1 MFQKFYKSRVWI
13 MLFMLLPF
21 IGNAQIPGLPPGWG
35 FTLNPSSATYA
46 IPTTVAFSGVDA
58 LQAGDWI
65 GAFYDDNGTLECG
78 GAIQWTG
85 TGNVALVAFGNDIYD
100 PNKSGFAEGEAIQ
113 WKFYRTATSTE
124 VCVKAYDGDGDEF
137 FFATGDIKAVASFG
151 SCAPPLAELTL
162 NLVSGWNW
170 VSFNVLPL
178 EGNDLNSVLG
188 DTGYAEGDFIQ
199 APGAVA
205 DFIDG
210 YGWYGDLEFIN
221 PNLMY
226 QLKLA
231 SAKTLVVSGAPVNVA
246 EPITLNPGWNW
257 IGYKP
262 QMPLNINTALVS
274 PSFVEGDF
282 IQTPGAVSEFIE
294 GYGWYGDIELMN
306 PGFGYQIK
314 VTNSGTITYPESVS
328 LNFLDNKT
336 QVKANEISTSIVGRE
351 APVWPNPVVFPFY
364 QTNRYR
370 VYIEG
375 EPITEMGS
383 MLSAWNDG
391 EIRGKCMLQAPP
403 PPRPRQFALQ
413 MGSMLATEPGFYF
426 IAYDFATDQ
435 VYDILE
441 THNFESNNN
450 MGTFY
455 EPLPLTAIVEGG
467 TIDICGTVTDA
478 NTGLPIAGAAIQAE
492 TGEANYGVPDWP
504 NPVVFPFYQ
513 TNRYRV
519 YIEGEPITEMGSM
532 LSAWNDGEIRGKCM
546 LQAPPP
552 PRPRQFALQMGSMLA
567 TEPGFYFIAY
577 DFATD
582 QVYDILETHNF
593 ESNNNMGTFYEPLPL
608 TAIINSVVYNTI
620 TDANGEYCIEDVQSG
635 IYTISASADG
645 YEPAEVTDVVVGDA
659 SIVQDFELVPI
670 ITCLDA
676 EILNFPESLS
686 DQCVGEYSIDFS
698 EVEALNGEPT
708 WSVNP
713 ETAGIFDNLLFIANQ
728 DYTGDVTIS
737 LLVVAVEPCQNA
749 SAEVTF
755 SVFPL
760 PVVECPD
767 DMEVY
772 LADLPINLQGA
783 SPVGGFYSGTGVEEG
798 VFSVVEPGQYEITY
812 TFTDEN
818 GCTGYCTFMITVL
831 PDVIVPELVFGN
843 LHWPEEA
850 NIFVGGYFTAYGQVV
865 IENGILGENGYEGLV
880 VDFGIS
886 EEDTNPETWTNWYAG
901 EYSGI
906 SGYTDRPEYSAELG
920 NDLAEGTY
928 YYAVRY
934 TFNDIFYYG
943 GYPNGFWDGI
953 DNVSGILTVSA
964 EIPECSIDWAN
975 VQWPESG
982 EIYVGDDYVV
992 YAQVYSENFEGQ
1004 VIPGLTA
1011 WIGYSDEDV
1020 DPSLFTNWIEATFNV
1035 FVGNNS
1041 EYMANIGASI
1051 IVEGTYYYASR
1062 FQCEGGDFVYGGI
1075 GGLWESN
1082 SGVLTVLPFECE
1094 VECPAD
1100 FDICI
1105 NAEPIILTGAEPEGG
1120 EYSGIGVVDGV
1131 FYPEEAGVGEFV
1143 ITYTYEC
1150 EGGIAEAIGGDI
1162 ATCEFVITVLGLVT
1176 VECPEDQELCF
1187 DDEPF
1192 VFGDFVFD
1200 PTEYEPGVYDFTFTE
1215 EGPCN
1220 TAECSFT
1227 ITVIGPVTVECPED
1241 QELCFDDEPFV
1252 FGDFVFDPT
1261 EYEPGVYD
1269 FTFTEEGPCN
1279 TAECTFTITVIG
1291 PVTVE
1296 CPEDQELC
1304 FDDEPFVFGDF
1315 VFDPAEYEPGVYDFT
1330 FTEEGPCNTAECT
1343 FTITVIG
1350 PVTVECPEDQVL
1362 CTNDEPFVFGDF
1374 VFDPTEYEPGVYDF
1388 TFTEEGPCNTAECTF
1403 TITVLA
1409 APVIVEQP
1417 SDISVLYGMNAE
1429 FSIVAEYVDAYQ
1441 WFGPNGLIAG
1451 AEGASL
1457 LLEAVTL
1464 ADQGEYYV
1472 QVTNECGVISSE
1484 VVTLTVNPWT
1494 QVIDLG
1500 GPVNGASTYLSLV
1513 EDDLAT
1519 IFDPVMDDLQYVEFY
1534 QPNKVFVPG
1543 SLSFPFTEERGAK
1556 VGLKSGY
1563 PTSVTVTGY
1572 PTLGSIVN
1580 LPAGWS
1586 IMPVWSQGVVLAED
1600 VFGPLGA
1607 NLIMAV
1613 SIDYS
1618 GVYWPAY
1625 NIKTLEHLVPGN
1637 AYLVALGV
1645 AGTIDFD
1652 VPLLKATAPGYNSLP
1667 ANKTSWNTVE
1677 MTGVQH
1683 IIAVTKDA
1691 LAQLKIGD
1699 VLGAFNQ
1706 NGMIAGMYE
1715 ITERSSNIAIRI
1727 YGNEF
1732 TANNVNGFAE
1742 GDFLTF
1748 KVYRN
1753 GEIIDVTSIFDQN
1766 LPNTCFFTENGM
1778 SAIVGFKAEATSVN
1792 EFNADLVANLYPNP
1806 AKDFVT
1812 IETNFDIRNLKVVNY
1827 VGQVVLDRN
1836 IDQKGYQINTSTFG
1850 PGIYFVQI
1858 QTPDGVVITKRLTVN

>member
-455 EPLPLTAIVEGG
+455 EPLPLTAI
-467 TIDICGTVTDA
+467 
-478 NTGLPIAGAAIQAE
+478 
-492 TGEANYGVPDWP
+492 
-504 NPVVFPFYQ
+504 
-513 TNRYRV
+513 
-519 YIEGEPITEMGSM
+519 
-532 LSAWNDGEIRGKCM
+532 
-546 LQAPPP
+546 
-552 PRPRQFALQMGSMLA
+552 
-567 TEPGFYFIAY
+567 
-577 DFATD
+577 
-582 QVYDILETHNF
+582 
-593 ESNNNMGTFYEPLPL
+593 
-608 TAIINSVVYNTI
+608 INSVVYNTI

-798 VFSVVEPGQYEITY
+798 VFSVAEPDQYEITY

-1220 TAECSFT
+1220 TAEC
-1227 ITVIGPVTVECPED
+1227 
-1241 QELCFDDEPFV
+1241 
-1252 FGDFVFDPT
+1252 
-1261 EYEPGVYD
+1261 
-1269 FTFTEEGPCN
+1269 
-1279 TAECTFTITVIG
+1279 TFTITVIG

-1296 CPEDQELC
+1296 CPEDQVLC

-1451 AEGASL
+1451 AERASL

>member
-210 YGWYGDLEFIN
+210 FGWYGDLEFIN

-274 PSFVEGDF
+274 PSFVGGDF
-282 IQTPGAVSEFIE
+282 IQTPGASWDYYE
-294 GYGWYGDIELMN
+294 GYGWYGEQENMF
-306 PGFGYQIK
+306 PGRGYQIK
-314 VTNSGTITYPESVS
+314 VANSGTITYPESVS
-328 LNFLDNKT
+328 LNFLDNQT
-336 QVKANEISTSIVGRE
+336 QVKTDEISKAIVGRG
-351 APVWPNPVVFPFY
+351 APNWPNPIVYPFY
-364 QTNRYR
+364 QTNKYR
-370 VYIEG
+370 VFIDG
-375 EPITEMGS
+375 EPITELGS
-383 MLSAWNDG
+383 MLSAWKDG
-391 EIRGKCMLQAPP
+391 QIRGKANLQSPP
-403 PPRPRQFALQ
+403 VGFRIFSIQ
-413 MGSMLATEPGFYF
+413 MGSELTAEPGFTF
-426 IAYDFATDQ
+426 LAYHIATDQ

-441 THNFESNNN
+441 THDF
-450 MGTFY
+450 
-455 EPLPLTAIVEGG
+455 V
-467 TIDICGTVTDA
+467 
-478 NTGLPIAGAAIQAE
+478 
-492 TGEANYGVPDWP
+492 
-504 NPVVFPFYQ
+504 
-513 TNRYRV
+513 
-519 YIEGEPITEMGSM
+519 
-532 LSAWNDGEIRGKCM
+532 
-546 LQAPPP
+546 
-552 PRPRQFALQMGSMLA
+552 
-567 TEPGFYFIAY
+567 AY
-577 DFATD
+577 DN
-582 QVYDILETHNF
+582 Q
-593 ESNNNMGTFYEPLPL
+593 GTSLNPLPL

-645 YEPAEVTDVVVGDA
+645 YESAEVTDVVVGDA

-728 DYTGDVTIS
+728 DYTGEVTIS

-798 VFSVVEPGQYEITY
+798 VFSVAEPDQYEITY

-1200 PTEYEPGVYDFTFTE
+1200 P
-1215 EGPCN
+1215 
-1220 TAECSFT
+1220 A
-1227 ITVIGPVTVECPED
+1227 
-1241 QELCFDDEPFV
+1241 
-1252 FGDFVFDPT
+1252 

-1304 FDDEPFVFGDF
+1304 FNDEPFVFGDF
-1315 VFDPAEYEPGVYDFT
+1315 EFDPAEYEPGVYDFT

>member
-1 MFQKFYKSRVWI
+1 
-13 MLFMLLPF
+13 
-21 IGNAQIPGLPPGWG
+21 
-35 FTLNPSSATYA
+35 
-46 IPTTVAFSGVDA
+46 
-58 LQAGDWI
+58 
-65 GAFYDDNGTLECG
+65 
-78 GAIQWTG
+78 
-85 TGNVALVAFGNDIYD
+85 
-100 PNKSGFAEGEAIQ
+100 
-113 WKFYRTATSTE
+113 
-124 VCVKAYDGDGDEF
+124 
-137 FFATGDIKAVASFG
+137 
-151 SCAPPLAELTL
+151 
-162 NLVSGWNW
+162 
-170 VSFNVLPL
+170 
-178 EGNDLNSVLG
+178 
-188 DTGYAEGDFIQ
+188 
-199 APGAVA
+199 
-205 DFIDG
+205 
-210 YGWYGDLEFIN
+210 
-221 PNLMY
+221 
-226 QLKLA
+226 
-231 SAKTLVVSGAPVNVA
+231 
-246 EPITLNPGWNW
+246 
-257 IGYKP
+257 
-262 QMPLNINTALVS
+262 
-274 PSFVEGDF
+274 
-282 IQTPGAVSEFIE
+282 
-294 GYGWYGDIELMN
+294 
-306 PGFGYQIK
+306 
-314 VTNSGTITYPESVS
+314 
-328 LNFLDNKT
+328 
-336 QVKANEISTSIVGRE
+336 
-351 APVWPNPVVFPFY
+351 
-364 QTNRYR
+364 
-370 VYIEG
+370 
-375 EPITEMGS
+375 
-383 MLSAWNDG
+383 
-391 EIRGKCMLQAPP
+391 
-403 PPRPRQFALQ
+403 
-413 MGSMLATEPGFYF
+413 
-426 IAYDFATDQ
+426 
-435 VYDILE
+435 
-441 THNFESNNN
+441 
-450 MGTFY
+450 
-455 EPLPLTAIVEGG
+455 
-467 TIDICGTVTDA
+467 
-478 NTGLPIAGAAIQAE
+478 
-492 TGEANYGVPDWP
+492 
-504 NPVVFPFYQ
+504 
-513 TNRYRV
+513 
-519 YIEGEPITEMGSM
+519 
-532 LSAWNDGEIRGKCM
+532 
-546 LQAPPP
+546 
-552 PRPRQFALQMGSMLA
+552 MGSMLA

-798 VFSVVEPGQYEITY
+798 VFSVAEPDQYEITY

-1220 TAECSFT
+1220 TAEC
-1227 ITVIGPVTVECPED
+1227 
-1241 QELCFDDEPFV
+1241 
-1252 FGDFVFDPT
+1252 
-1261 EYEPGVYD
+1261 
-1269 FTFTEEGPCN
+1269 
-1279 TAECTFTITVIG
+1279 
-1291 PVTVE
+1291 
-1296 CPEDQELC
+1296 
-1304 FDDEPFVFGDF
+1304 
-1315 VFDPAEYEPGVYDFT
+1315 
-1330 FTEEGPCNTAECT
+1330 T

-1388 TFTEEGPCNTAECTF
+1388 TFTEEGPCNTAERTF

>member
-455 EPLPLTAIVEGG
+455 EPLPLTAI
-467 TIDICGTVTDA
+467 
-478 NTGLPIAGAAIQAE
+478 
-492 TGEANYGVPDWP
+492 
-504 NPVVFPFYQ
+504 
-513 TNRYRV
+513 
-519 YIEGEPITEMGSM
+519 
-532 LSAWNDGEIRGKCM
+532 
-546 LQAPPP
+546 
-552 PRPRQFALQMGSMLA
+552 
-567 TEPGFYFIAY
+567 
-577 DFATD
+577 
-582 QVYDILETHNF
+582 
-593 ESNNNMGTFYEPLPL
+593 
-608 TAIINSVVYNTI
+608 INSVVYNTI

-798 VFSVVEPGQYEITY
+798 VFSVAEPDQYEITY

-1220 TAECSFT
+1220 TAEC
-1227 ITVIGPVTVECPED
+1227 
-1241 QELCFDDEPFV
+1241 
-1252 FGDFVFDPT
+1252 
-1261 EYEPGVYD
+1261 
-1269 FTFTEEGPCN
+1269 
-1279 TAECTFTITVIG
+1279 TFTITVIG

-1296 CPEDQELC
+1296 CPEDQVLC

>member
-65 GAFYDDNGTLECG
+65 GAFYDDDGTLECG

-403 PPRPRQFALQ
+403 Q
-413 MGSMLATEPGFYF
+413 
-426 IAYDFATDQ
+426 
-435 VYDILE
+435 
-441 THNFESNNN
+441 
-450 MGTFY
+450 
-455 EPLPLTAIVEGG
+455 
-467 TIDICGTVTDA
+467 
-478 NTGLPIAGAAIQAE
+478 
-492 TGEANYGVPDWP
+492 
-504 NPVVFPFYQ
+504 
-513 TNRYRV
+513 
-519 YIEGEPITEMGSM
+519 
-532 LSAWNDGEIRGKCM
+532 
-546 LQAPPP
+546 

-608 TAIINSVVYNTI
+608 TAIINSVVYNAI

-635 IYTISASADG
+635 TYTISASADG

-728 DYTGDVTIS
+728 DYTGEVTIS

-783 SPVGGFYSGTGVEEG
+783 LPVGGFYSGTGVEEG

-1200 PTEYEPGVYDFTFTE
+1200 P
-1215 EGPCN
+1215 
-1220 TAECSFT
+1220 A
-1227 ITVIGPVTVECPED
+1227 
-1241 QELCFDDEPFV
+1241 
-1252 FGDFVFDPT
+1252 

-1500 GPVNGASTYLSLV
+1500 GPVNGASTFLSLV

>member
-455 EPLPLTAIVEGG
+455 EPLPLTAI
-467 TIDICGTVTDA
+467 
-478 NTGLPIAGAAIQAE
+478 
-492 TGEANYGVPDWP
+492 
-504 NPVVFPFYQ
+504 
-513 TNRYRV
+513 
-519 YIEGEPITEMGSM
+519 
-532 LSAWNDGEIRGKCM
+532 
-546 LQAPPP
+546 
-552 PRPRQFALQMGSMLA
+552 
-567 TEPGFYFIAY
+567 
-577 DFATD
+577 
-582 QVYDILETHNF
+582 
-593 ESNNNMGTFYEPLPL
+593 
-608 TAIINSVVYNTI
+608 INSVVYNTI

-798 VFSVVEPGQYEITY
+798 VFSVAEPDQYEITY

-1220 TAECSFT
+1220 TAEC
-1227 ITVIGPVTVECPED
+1227 
-1241 QELCFDDEPFV
+1241 
-1252 FGDFVFDPT
+1252 
-1261 EYEPGVYD
+1261 
-1269 FTFTEEGPCN
+1269 
-1279 TAECTFTITVIG
+1279 TFTITVIG

-1296 CPEDQELC
+1296 CPEDQVLC

-1827 VGQVVLDRN
+1827 VGQVVLDCN

>member
-1 MFQKFYKSRVWI
+1 
-13 MLFMLLPF
+13 
-21 IGNAQIPGLPPGWG
+21 
-35 FTLNPSSATYA
+35 
-46 IPTTVAFSGVDA
+46 
-58 LQAGDWI
+58 
-65 GAFYDDNGTLECG
+65 
-78 GAIQWTG
+78 
-85 TGNVALVAFGNDIYD
+85 
-100 PNKSGFAEGEAIQ
+100 
-113 WKFYRTATSTE
+113 
-124 VCVKAYDGDGDEF
+124 
-137 FFATGDIKAVASFG
+137 
-151 SCAPPLAELTL
+151 
-162 NLVSGWNW
+162 
-170 VSFNVLPL
+170 
-178 EGNDLNSVLG
+178 
-188 DTGYAEGDFIQ
+188 
-199 APGAVA
+199 
-205 DFIDG
+205 
-210 YGWYGDLEFIN
+210 
-221 PNLMY
+221 
-226 QLKLA
+226 
-231 SAKTLVVSGAPVNVA
+231 
-246 EPITLNPGWNW
+246 
-257 IGYKP
+257 
-262 QMPLNINTALVS
+262 
-274 PSFVEGDF
+274 
-282 IQTPGAVSEFIE
+282 
-294 GYGWYGDIELMN
+294 
-306 PGFGYQIK
+306 
-314 VTNSGTITYPESVS
+314 
-328 LNFLDNKT
+328 
-336 QVKANEISTSIVGRE
+336 
-351 APVWPNPVVFPFY
+351 
-364 QTNRYR
+364 
-370 VYIEG
+370 
-375 EPITEMGS
+375 
-383 MLSAWNDG
+383 
-391 EIRGKCMLQAPP
+391 MLQAPP

-413 MGSMLATEPGFYF
+413 MGSMFATEPGFYF
-426 IAYDFATDQ
+426 IAYDFATDK

-798 VFSVVEPGQYEITY
+798 VFSVAEPDQYEITY

-1200 PTEYEPGVYDFTFTE
+1200 PT
-1215 EGPCN
+1215 
-1220 TAECSFT
+1220 
-1227 ITVIGPVTVECPED
+1227 
-1241 QELCFDDEPFV
+1241 
-1252 FGDFVFDPT
+1252 
-1261 EYEPGVYD
+1261 
-1269 FTFTEEGPCN
+1269 
-1279 TAECTFTITVIG
+1279 
-1291 PVTVE
+1291 
-1296 CPEDQELC
+1296 
-1304 FDDEPFVFGDF
+1304 
-1315 VFDPAEYEPGVYDFT
+1315 EYEPGVYDFT

>member
-1 MFQKFYKSRVWI
+1 
-13 MLFMLLPF
+13 
-21 IGNAQIPGLPPGWG
+21 
-35 FTLNPSSATYA
+35 
-46 IPTTVAFSGVDA
+46 
-58 LQAGDWI
+58 
-65 GAFYDDNGTLECG
+65 
-78 GAIQWTG
+78 
-85 TGNVALVAFGNDIYD
+85 
-100 PNKSGFAEGEAIQ
+100 
-113 WKFYRTATSTE
+113 
-124 VCVKAYDGDGDEF
+124 
-137 FFATGDIKAVASFG
+137 
-151 SCAPPLAELTL
+151 
-162 NLVSGWNW
+162 
-170 VSFNVLPL
+170 
-178 EGNDLNSVLG
+178 
-188 DTGYAEGDFIQ
+188 
-199 APGAVA
+199 
-205 DFIDG
+205 
-210 YGWYGDLEFIN
+210 
-221 PNLMY
+221 
-226 QLKLA
+226 
-231 SAKTLVVSGAPVNVA
+231 
-246 EPITLNPGWNW
+246 
-257 IGYKP
+257 
-262 QMPLNINTALVS
+262 
-274 PSFVEGDF
+274 
-282 IQTPGAVSEFIE
+282 
-294 GYGWYGDIELMN
+294 
-306 PGFGYQIK
+306 
-314 VTNSGTITYPESVS
+314 
-328 LNFLDNKT
+328 
-336 QVKANEISTSIVGRE
+336 
-351 APVWPNPVVFPFY
+351 
-364 QTNRYR
+364 
-370 VYIEG
+370 
-375 EPITEMGS
+375 
-383 MLSAWNDG
+383 
-391 EIRGKCMLQAPP
+391 
-403 PPRPRQFALQ
+403 
-413 MGSMLATEPGFYF
+413 
-426 IAYDFATDQ
+426 
-435 VYDILE
+435 
-441 THNFESNNN
+441 
-450 MGTFY
+450 
-455 EPLPLTAIVEGG
+455 
-467 TIDICGTVTDA
+467 
-478 NTGLPIAGAAIQAE
+478 
-492 TGEANYGVPDWP
+492 
-504 NPVVFPFYQ
+504 
-513 TNRYRV
+513 
-519 YIEGEPITEMGSM
+519 MGSM

-798 VFSVVEPGQYEITY
+798 VFSVAEPDQYEITY

-1200 PTEYEPGVYDFTFTE
+1200 PT
-1215 EGPCN
+1215 
-1220 TAECSFT
+1220 
-1227 ITVIGPVTVECPED
+1227 
-1241 QELCFDDEPFV
+1241 
-1252 FGDFVFDPT
+1252 
-1261 EYEPGVYD
+1261 
-1269 FTFTEEGPCN
+1269 
-1279 TAECTFTITVIG
+1279 
-1291 PVTVE
+1291 
-1296 CPEDQELC
+1296 
-1304 FDDEPFVFGDF
+1304 
-1315 VFDPAEYEPGVYDFT
+1315 EYEPGVYDFT

>member
-65 GAFYDDNGTLECG
+65 GAFYDDDGTLECG

-403 PPRPRQFALQ
+403 QPRPRQFALQ

-546 LQAPPP
+546 LQAPPQ

-608 TAIINSVVYNTI
+608 TAIINSVVYNAI

-635 IYTISASADG
+635 TYTISASADG

-728 DYTGDVTIS
+728 DYTGEVTIS

-783 SPVGGFYSGTGVEEG
+783 LPVGGFYSGTGVEEG

-1220 TAECSFT
+1220 TAEC
-1227 ITVIGPVTVECPED
+1227 
-1241 QELCFDDEPFV
+1241 
-1252 FGDFVFDPT
+1252 
-1261 EYEPGVYD
+1261 
-1269 FTFTEEGPCN
+1269 
-1279 TAECTFTITVIG
+1279 
-1291 PVTVE
+1291 
-1296 CPEDQELC
+1296 
-1304 FDDEPFVFGDF
+1304 
-1315 VFDPAEYEPGVYDFT
+1315 
-1330 FTEEGPCNTAECT
+1330 T

-1500 GPVNGASTYLSLV
+1500 GPVNGASTFLSLV

>member
-188 DTGYAEGDFIQ
+188 DTGYAAGDFIQ
-199 APGAVA
+199 MPGGTA
-205 DFIDG
+205 DFYEG
-210 YGWYGDLEFIN
+210 YGWFGDFEVVS
-221 PNLMY
+221 PDLMY

-274 PSFVEGDF
+274 PSFVGGDF
-282 IQTPGAVSEFIE
+282 IQTPGASWDYYE
-294 GYGWYGDIELMN
+294 GYGWYGEQENMF
-306 PGFGYQIK
+306 PGRGYQIK
-314 VTNSGTITYPESVS
+314 VANSGTITYPESVS
-328 LNFLDNKT
+328 LNFLDNQT
-336 QVKANEISTSIVGRE
+336 QVKTDEISKAIVGRG
-351 APVWPNPVVFPFY
+351 APNWPNPIVYPFY
-364 QTNRYR
+364 QTNKYR
-370 VYIEG
+370 VFIDG
-375 EPITEMGS
+375 EPITELGS
-383 MLSAWNDG
+383 MLSAWKDG
-391 EIRGKCMLQAPP
+391 EIRGKANLQSPP
-403 PPRPRQFALQ
+403 VGFRIFSIQ
-413 MGSMLATEPGFYF
+413 MGSELTAEPGFTF
-426 IAYDFATDQ
+426 LAYDIVTDK

-441 THNFESNNN
+441 THDFVAYDNQ
-450 MGTFY
+450 GTSVN
-455 EPLPLTAIVEGG
+455 PLSLTAIVEGG

-492 TGEANYGVPDWP
+492 TGEASYGFPDWP
-504 NPVVFPFYQ
+504 NPIVYPFYQ
-513 TNRYRV
+513 TNKYRV
-519 YIEGEPITEMGSM
+519 FIDGEPITELGSM
-532 LSAWNDGEIRGKCM
+532 LSAWKDGQIRGKAN
-546 LQAPPP
+546 LQSPPVGF
-552 PRPRQFALQMGSMLA
+552 RIFSIQMGSELTA
-567 TEPGFYFIAY
+567 EPGFTFLAY
-577 DFATD
+577 HIATD
-582 QVYDILETHNF
+582 QVYDILETHDFVAYDNQ
-593 ESNNNMGTFYEPLPL
+593 GTSLNPLPL

-645 YEPAEVTDVVVGDA
+645 YESAEVTDVVVGDA

-728 DYTGDVTIS
+728 DYTGEVTIS

-798 VFSVVEPGQYEITY
+798 VFSVAEPDQYEITY

-1200 PTEYEPGVYDFTFTE
+1200 P
-1215 EGPCN
+1215 
-1220 TAECSFT
+1220 A
-1227 ITVIGPVTVECPED
+1227 
-1241 QELCFDDEPFV
+1241 
-1252 FGDFVFDPT
+1252 

-1315 VFDPAEYEPGVYDFT
+1315 EFDPAEYEPGVYDFT

>member
-1 MFQKFYKSRVWI
+1 
-13 MLFMLLPF
+13 
-21 IGNAQIPGLPPGWG
+21 
-35 FTLNPSSATYA
+35 
-46 IPTTVAFSGVDA
+46 
-58 LQAGDWI
+58 
-65 GAFYDDNGTLECG
+65 
-78 GAIQWTG
+78 
-85 TGNVALVAFGNDIYD
+85 
-100 PNKSGFAEGEAIQ
+100 
-113 WKFYRTATSTE
+113 
-124 VCVKAYDGDGDEF
+124 
-137 FFATGDIKAVASFG
+137 
-151 SCAPPLAELTL
+151 
-162 NLVSGWNW
+162 
-170 VSFNVLPL
+170 
-178 EGNDLNSVLG
+178 
-188 DTGYAEGDFIQ
+188 
-199 APGAVA
+199 
-205 DFIDG
+205 
-210 YGWYGDLEFIN
+210 
-221 PNLMY
+221 
-226 QLKLA
+226 
-231 SAKTLVVSGAPVNVA
+231 
-246 EPITLNPGWNW
+246 
-257 IGYKP
+257 
-262 QMPLNINTALVS
+262 
-274 PSFVEGDF
+274 
-282 IQTPGAVSEFIE
+282 
-294 GYGWYGDIELMN
+294 
-306 PGFGYQIK
+306 
-314 VTNSGTITYPESVS
+314 
-328 LNFLDNKT
+328 
-336 QVKANEISTSIVGRE
+336 
-351 APVWPNPVVFPFY
+351 
-364 QTNRYR
+364 
-370 VYIEG
+370 
-375 EPITEMGS
+375 
-383 MLSAWNDG
+383 
-391 EIRGKCMLQAPP
+391 
-403 PPRPRQFALQ
+403 
-413 MGSMLATEPGFYF
+413 
-426 IAYDFATDQ
+426 
-435 VYDILE
+435 
-441 THNFESNNN
+441 
-450 MGTFY
+450 
-455 EPLPLTAIVEGG
+455 
-467 TIDICGTVTDA
+467 
-478 NTGLPIAGAAIQAE
+478 
-492 TGEANYGVPDWP
+492 
-504 NPVVFPFYQ
+504 Q

-645 YEPAEVTDVVVGDA
+645 YESAEVTDVVVGDA

-728 DYTGDVTIS
+728 DYTGEVTIS

-798 VFSVVEPGQYEITY
+798 VFSVAEPDQYEITY

-1162 ATCEFVITVLGLVT
+1162 ATCEFVITVLGL
-1176 VECPEDQELCF
+1176 
-1187 DDEPF
+1187 
-1192 VFGDFVFD
+1192 
-1200 PTEYEPGVYDFTFTE
+1200 
-1215 EGPCN
+1215 
-1220 TAECSFT
+1220 
-1227 ITVIGPVTVECPED
+1227 
-1241 QELCFDDEPFV
+1241 
-1252 FGDFVFDPT
+1252 
-1261 EYEPGVYD
+1261 
-1269 FTFTEEGPCN
+1269 
-1279 TAECTFTITVIG
+1279 
-1291 PVTVE
+1291 VTVE

>member
-455 EPLPLTAIVEGG
+455 EPLPLTAI
-467 TIDICGTVTDA
+467 
-478 NTGLPIAGAAIQAE
+478 
-492 TGEANYGVPDWP
+492 
-504 NPVVFPFYQ
+504 
-513 TNRYRV
+513 
-519 YIEGEPITEMGSM
+519 
-532 LSAWNDGEIRGKCM
+532 
-546 LQAPPP
+546 
-552 PRPRQFALQMGSMLA
+552 
-567 TEPGFYFIAY
+567 
-577 DFATD
+577 
-582 QVYDILETHNF
+582 
-593 ESNNNMGTFYEPLPL
+593 
-608 TAIINSVVYNTI
+608 INSVVYNTI

-798 VFSVVEPGQYEITY
+798 VFSVAEPDQYEITY

-1162 ATCEFVITVLGLVT
+1162 ATCEFVITVLGL
-1176 VECPEDQELCF
+1176 
-1187 DDEPF
+1187 
-1192 VFGDFVFD
+1192 
-1200 PTEYEPGVYDFTFTE
+1200 
-1215 EGPCN
+1215 
-1220 TAECSFT
+1220 
-1227 ITVIGPVTVECPED
+1227 VTVECPED

>member
-455 EPLPLTAIVEGG
+455 EPLPLTAI
-467 TIDICGTVTDA
+467 
-478 NTGLPIAGAAIQAE
+478 
-492 TGEANYGVPDWP
+492 
-504 NPVVFPFYQ
+504 
-513 TNRYRV
+513 
-519 YIEGEPITEMGSM
+519 
-532 LSAWNDGEIRGKCM
+532 
-546 LQAPPP
+546 
-552 PRPRQFALQMGSMLA
+552 
-567 TEPGFYFIAY
+567 
-577 DFATD
+577 
-582 QVYDILETHNF
+582 
-593 ESNNNMGTFYEPLPL
+593 
-608 TAIINSVVYNTI
+608 INSVVYNTI

-737 LLVVAVEPCQNA
+737 LLVVAVDTCQNA

-798 VFSVVEPGQYEITY
+798 VFSVAEPDQYEITY

-906 SGYTDRPEYSAELG
+906 SGYTNRPEYSAELG

-1220 TAECSFT
+1220 TAEC
-1227 ITVIGPVTVECPED
+1227 
-1241 QELCFDDEPFV
+1241 
-1252 FGDFVFDPT
+1252 
-1261 EYEPGVYD
+1261 
-1269 FTFTEEGPCN
+1269 
-1279 TAECTFTITVIG
+1279 TFTITVIG

-1296 CPEDQELC
+1296 CPEDQVLC

>member
-455 EPLPLTAIVEGG
+455 EPLPLTAI
-467 TIDICGTVTDA
+467 
-478 NTGLPIAGAAIQAE
+478 
-492 TGEANYGVPDWP
+492 
-504 NPVVFPFYQ
+504 
-513 TNRYRV
+513 
-519 YIEGEPITEMGSM
+519 
-532 LSAWNDGEIRGKCM
+532 
-546 LQAPPP
+546 
-552 PRPRQFALQMGSMLA
+552 
-567 TEPGFYFIAY
+567 
-577 DFATD
+577 
-582 QVYDILETHNF
+582 
-593 ESNNNMGTFYEPLPL
+593 
-608 TAIINSVVYNTI
+608 INSVVYNTI

-798 VFSVVEPGQYEITY
+798 VFSVAEPDQYEITY

-1296 CPEDQELC
+1296 CPEDQVLC

-1827 VGQVVLDRN
+1827 VGQVVLDCN

>member
-65 GAFYDDNGTLECG
+65 GAFYDDDGTLECG

-188 DTGYAEGDFIQ
+188 DTGYAAGDFIQ
-199 APGAVA
+199 MPGGTA
-205 DFIDG
+205 DFYEG
-210 YGWYGDLEFIN
+210 YGWFGDFEVVS
-221 PNLMY
+221 PDLMY

-274 PSFVEGDF
+274 PSFVGGDF
-282 IQTPGAVSEFIE
+282 IQTPGASWDYYE
-294 GYGWYGDIELMN
+294 GYGWYGEQENMF
-306 PGFGYQIK
+306 PGRGYQIK
-314 VTNSGTITYPESVS
+314 VANSGTITYPESVS
-328 LNFLDNKT
+328 LNFLDNQT
-336 QVKANEISTSIVGRE
+336 QVKTDEISKAIVGRG
-351 APVWPNPVVFPFY
+351 APNWPNPIVYPFY
-364 QTNRYR
+364 QTNKYR
-370 VYIEG
+370 VFIDG
-375 EPITEMGS
+375 EPITELGS
-383 MLSAWNDG
+383 MLSAWKDG
-391 EIRGKCMLQAPP
+391 EIRGKANLQSPP
-403 PPRPRQFALQ
+403 VGFRIFSIQ
-413 MGSMLATEPGFYF
+413 MGSELTAEPGFTF
-426 IAYDFATDQ
+426 LAYDIVTDK

-441 THNFESNNN
+441 THDFVAYDNK
-450 MGTFY
+450 GTSLN
-455 EPLPLTAIVEGG
+455 PLSLTAIVEGG
-467 TIDICGTVTDA
+467 TIDICGNVTDA

-492 TGEANYGVPDWP
+492 TGEASYGFPDWP
-504 NPVVFPFYQ
+504 NPIVYPFYQ
-513 TNRYRV
+513 TNKYRV
-519 YIEGEPITEMGSM
+519 FIDGEPITELGSM
-532 LSAWNDGEIRGKCM
+532 LSAWKDGQIRGKAN
-546 LQAPPP
+546 LQSPPVGF
-552 PRPRQFALQMGSMLA
+552 RIFSIQMGSELTA
-567 TEPGFYFIAY
+567 EPGFTFLAY
-577 DFATD
+577 HIATD
-582 QVYDILETHNF
+582 QVYDILETHDFVAYDNQ
-593 ESNNNMGTFYEPLPL
+593 GTSLNPLPL

-728 DYTGDVTIS
+728 DYTGEVTIS

-783 SPVGGFYSGTGVEEG
+783 LPVGGFYSGTGVEEG

-1200 PTEYEPGVYDFTFTE
+1200 PTEYD
-1215 EGPCN
+1215 
-1220 TAECSFT
+1220 
-1227 ITVIGPVTVECPED
+1227 
-1241 QELCFDDEPFV
+1241 
-1252 FGDFVFDPT
+1252 
-1261 EYEPGVYD
+1261 
-1269 FTFTEEGPCN
+1269 
-1279 TAECTFTITVIG
+1279 
-1291 PVTVE
+1291 
-1296 CPEDQELC
+1296 
-1304 FDDEPFVFGDF
+1304 
-1315 VFDPAEYEPGVYDFT
+1315 PGVYDFT

>member
-65 GAFYDDNGTLECG
+65 GAFYDDDGTLECG

-403 PPRPRQFALQ
+403 Q
-413 MGSMLATEPGFYF
+413 
-426 IAYDFATDQ
+426 
-435 VYDILE
+435 
-441 THNFESNNN
+441 
-450 MGTFY
+450 
-455 EPLPLTAIVEGG
+455 
-467 TIDICGTVTDA
+467 
-478 NTGLPIAGAAIQAE
+478 
-492 TGEANYGVPDWP
+492 
-504 NPVVFPFYQ
+504 
-513 TNRYRV
+513 
-519 YIEGEPITEMGSM
+519 
-532 LSAWNDGEIRGKCM
+532 
-546 LQAPPP
+546 

-608 TAIINSVVYNTI
+608 TAIINSVVYNAI

-635 IYTISASADG
+635 TYTISASADG

-728 DYTGDVTIS
+728 DYTGEVTIS

-783 SPVGGFYSGTGVEEG
+783 LPVGGFYSGTGVEEG

-1220 TAECSFT
+1220 TAEC
-1227 ITVIGPVTVECPED
+1227 
-1241 QELCFDDEPFV
+1241 
-1252 FGDFVFDPT
+1252 
-1261 EYEPGVYD
+1261 
-1269 FTFTEEGPCN
+1269 
-1279 TAECTFTITVIG
+1279 TFTITVIG

-1500 GPVNGASTYLSLV
+1500 GPVNGASTFLSLV

>member
-178 EGNDLNSVLG
+178 EGNELNSVLG

-351 APVWPNPVVFPFY
+351 APV
-364 QTNRYR
+364 
-370 VYIEG
+370 
-375 EPITEMGS
+375 
-383 MLSAWNDG
+383 
-391 EIRGKCMLQAPP
+391 
-403 PPRPRQFALQ
+403 
-413 MGSMLATEPGFYF
+413 
-426 IAYDFATDQ
+426 
-435 VYDILE
+435 
-441 THNFESNNN
+441 
-450 MGTFY
+450 
-455 EPLPLTAIVEGG
+455 
-467 TIDICGTVTDA
+467 
-478 NTGLPIAGAAIQAE
+478 
-492 TGEANYGVPDWP
+492 WP

-798 VFSVVEPGQYEITY
+798 VFSVAEPDQYEITY

-1020 DPSLFTNWIEATFNV
+1020 DPSLFTNWIEATFNL

-1220 TAECSFT
+1220 TAEC
-1227 ITVIGPVTVECPED
+1227 
-1241 QELCFDDEPFV
+1241 
-1252 FGDFVFDPT
+1252 
-1261 EYEPGVYD
+1261 
-1269 FTFTEEGPCN
+1269 
-1279 TAECTFTITVIG
+1279 TFTITVIG

-1296 CPEDQELC
+1296 CPEDQVLC

>member
-65 GAFYDDNGTLECG
+65 GAFYDDDGTLECG

-188 DTGYAEGDFIQ
+188 DTGYAAGDFIQ
-199 APGAVA
+199 MPGGTA
-205 DFIDG
+205 DFYEG
-210 YGWYGDLEFIN
+210 YGWFGDFEVVS
-221 PNLMY
+221 PDLMY

-274 PSFVEGDF
+274 PSFVGGDF
-282 IQTPGAVSEFIE
+282 IQTPGASWDYYE
-294 GYGWYGDIELMN
+294 GYGWYGEQENMF
-306 PGFGYQIK
+306 PGRGYQIK
-314 VTNSGTITYPESVS
+314 VANSGTITYPESVS
-328 LNFLDNKT
+328 LNFLDNQT
-336 QVKANEISTSIVGRE
+336 QVKTDEISKAIVGRG
-351 APVWPNPVVFPFY
+351 APNWPNPIVYPFY
-364 QTNRYR
+364 QTNKYR
-370 VYIEG
+370 VFIDG
-375 EPITEMGS
+375 EPITELGS
-383 MLSAWNDG
+383 MLSAWKDG
-391 EIRGKCMLQAPP
+391 EIRGKANLQSPP
-403 PPRPRQFALQ
+403 VGFRIFSIQ
-413 MGSMLATEPGFYF
+413 MGSELTAEPGFTF
-426 IAYDFATDQ
+426 LAYDIVTDK

-441 THNFESNNN
+441 THDF
-450 MGTFY
+450 
-455 EPLPLTAIVEGG
+455 V
-467 TIDICGTVTDA
+467 
-478 NTGLPIAGAAIQAE
+478 
-492 TGEANYGVPDWP
+492 
-504 NPVVFPFYQ
+504 
-513 TNRYRV
+513 
-519 YIEGEPITEMGSM
+519 
-532 LSAWNDGEIRGKCM
+532 
-546 LQAPPP
+546 
-552 PRPRQFALQMGSMLA
+552 
-567 TEPGFYFIAY
+567 AY
-577 DFATD
+577 DN
-582 QVYDILETHNF
+582 Q
-593 ESNNNMGTFYEPLPL
+593 GTSLNPLPL

-728 DYTGDVTIS
+728 DYTGEVTIS

-1200 PTEYEPGVYDFTFTE
+1200 PTEYDPGVYDFTFTE

-1252 FGDFVFDPT
+1252 FGDFVFDPA

-1304 FDDEPFVFGDF
+1304 FNDEPFVFGDF
-1315 VFDPAEYEPGVYDFT
+1315 EFDPAEYEPGVYDFT

>member
-65 GAFYDDNGTLECG
+65 GAFYDDDGTLECG

-188 DTGYAEGDFIQ
+188 DTGYAAGDFIQ
-199 APGAVA
+199 MPGGTA
-205 DFIDG
+205 DFYEG
-210 YGWYGDLEFIN
+210 YGWFGDFEVVS
-221 PNLMY
+221 PDLMY

-274 PSFVEGDF
+274 PSFVGGDF
-282 IQTPGAVSEFIE
+282 IQTPGASWDYYE
-294 GYGWYGDIELMN
+294 GYGWYGEQENMF
-306 PGFGYQIK
+306 PGRGYQIK
-314 VTNSGTITYPESVS
+314 VANSGTITYPESVS
-328 LNFLDNKT
+328 LNFLDNQT
-336 QVKANEISTSIVGRE
+336 QVKTDEISKAIVGRG
-351 APVWPNPVVFPFY
+351 APNWPNPIVYPFY
-364 QTNRYR
+364 QTNKYR
-370 VYIEG
+370 VFIDG
-375 EPITEMGS
+375 EPITELGS
-383 MLSAWNDG
+383 MLSAWKDG
-391 EIRGKCMLQAPP
+391 EIRGKANLQSPP
-403 PPRPRQFALQ
+403 VGFRIFSIQ
-413 MGSMLATEPGFYF
+413 MGSELTAEPGFTF
-426 IAYDFATDQ
+426 LAYDIVTDK

-441 THNFESNNN
+441 THDFVAYDNQ
-450 MGTFY
+450 GTSLN
-455 EPLPLTAIVEGG
+455 PLSLTAIVEGG
-467 TIDICGTVTDA
+467 TIDICGNVTDA

-492 TGEANYGVPDWP
+492 TGEASYGFPDWP
-504 NPVVFPFYQ
+504 NPIVYPFYQ
-513 TNRYRV
+513 TNKYRV
-519 YIEGEPITEMGSM
+519 FIDGEPITELGSM
-532 LSAWNDGEIRGKCM
+532 LSAWKDGQIRGKAN
-546 LQAPPP
+546 LQSPPVGF
-552 PRPRQFALQMGSMLA
+552 RIFSIQMGSELTA
-567 TEPGFYFIAY
+567 EPGFTFLAY
-577 DFATD
+577 HIATD
-582 QVYDILETHNF
+582 QVYDILETHDFVAYDNQ
-593 ESNNNMGTFYEPLPL
+593 GTSLNPLPL

-728 DYTGDVTIS
+728 DYTGEVTIS

-1200 PTEYEPGVYDFTFTE
+1200 P
-1215 EGPCN
+1215 
-1220 TAECSFT
+1220 A
-1227 ITVIGPVTVECPED
+1227 
-1241 QELCFDDEPFV
+1241 
-1252 FGDFVFDPT
+1252 

-1304 FDDEPFVFGDF
+1304 FNDEPFVFGDF
-1315 VFDPAEYEPGVYDFT
+1315 EFDPAEYEPGVYDFT